1 MACITENFR
10 EELALRPAGPRGLG
24 GGCLRDLL
32 PSVSPLSFLRSQLHS
47 QACSSLVVT
56 RGPPGSTRH
65 KSRQLGTQWKESMS
79 SRKLGRKS
87 RDSLSVPQRDVL
99 LLLPGLGHVRTGAR
113 RRLAFPHLAT
123 RSKNKRQRRFLKRT
137 VGERVPSGGGG
148 WWGGRAW
155 ATPAVGAAPRHI
167 CRL

>member
-1 MACITENFR
+1 M
-10 EELALRPAGPRGLG
+10 
-24 GGCLRDLL
+24 GGCLRDPL

-47 QACSSLVVT
+47 QVCSSLMVT
-56 RGPPGSTRH
+56 RGPPPGSTRH
-65 KSRQLGTQWKESMS
+65 KSRRLGTQWKESTS

-99 LLLPGLGHVRTGAR
+99 LLLPGLGHVPTGAR

-123 RSKNKRQRRFLKRT
+123 QSKDKRQRRFLKRT
-137 VGERVPSGGGG
+137 VGEHVPSDGAE

-155 ATPAVGAAPRHI
+155 AAPAVGSAPRHI
-167 CRL
+167 WRLLVSRSRGIAVLEPALL